1 MQLHYIIHA
10 LSSVMSLDLVARS
23 YQQKHT
29 ASHPHHSHLYRIR
42 QFLNQ
47 RQFATL
53 QFDEV
58 TITMKIYVVAL
69 KSSWS
74 SYFAGNWTKH
84 WLAWCI
90 IRSTSAGL
98 PSTESWSSSA
108 QSVLAKMKKKTF
120 EIFQP
125 LTPAARMEFNNLC
138 WIKRGE
144 SLMKKKSWQD
154 FAKLFWR
161 KLTNS
166 FWKN

>member
-1 MQLHYIIHA
+1 MLCPPWCPLIWLPEAINRNT
-10 LSSVMSLDLVARS
+10 LR
-23 YQQKHT
+23 
-29 ASHPHHSHLYRIR
+29 RIR
-42 QFLNQ
+42 IILICIEFGNFSIRDNLPPYSLKHPWWGNNNI
-47 RQFATL
+47 F
-53 QFDEV
+53 
-58 TITMKIYVVAL
+58 VVAL

-108 QSVLAKMKKKTF
+108 QSVPAKMKKKTF

-125 LTPAARMEFNNLC
+125 LTPAARIEFNNLC

-166 FWKN
+166 FWKK